1 MPTLTVYPS
10 GYDQEHISIAAFASS
25 YPATNAYNSAD
36 NTSVFAQININ
47 RGEYAESYIY
57 FTFDLSALPVGARI
71 TSVSCDVRAYINQL
85 DTNHLIDTAFMQMSS
100 SQTLKG
106 SPTNFTGTETKHTL
120 DVGTWTAEELEH
132 ACLYIYVKRTN
143 INTTTARPTRIF
155 GATLT
160 IDYTWNPL
168 NDLIT
173 DRTQSD
179 VDELVALLKKDSFTV
194 DELTAYQ
201 NSKGAYNYTDLNRVE
216 SAVAYLAAALVQAP
230 VDLRQYASDR
240 NVAWD
245 DYFDVSYD
253 PDDYDD
259 LTTKTDWA
267 NTDIPSASQMARYLS
282 NVALIQAAFPN
293 NIILPP
299 SMNNL
304 TFEGANNIER
314 ALIAAYESLTETI
327 DTNEGYIRSA
337 MEVSYSG
344 EIYSGEGIA

>member
-1 MPTLTVYPS
+1 MTLTVYPS

-36 NTSVFAQININ
+36 NTSAFAQININ

-100 SQTLKG
+100 GQTLKG

-120 DVGTWTAEELEH
+120 DVGTWTAEELEN

-168 NDLIT
+168 DGLIT
-173 DRTQSD
+173 DRTQAD
-179 VDELVALLKKDSFTV
+179 VDYARSLCAKGIANMTA
-194 DELTAYQ
+194 DELAAFGG
-201 NSKGAYNYTDLNRVE
+201 SLKGMYNYTDLNRVE
-216 SAVAYLAAALVQAP
+216 LAVAYVAAELASVPASLV
-230 VDLRQYASDR
+230 D
-240 NVAWD
+240 
-245 DYFDVSYD
+245 YD
-253 PDDYDD
+253 PADYTN
-259 LTTKTDWA
+259 LSVKTDWA
-267 NTDIPSASQMARYLS
+267 EGDYPSHLQMVRYLA
-282 NVALIQAAFPN
+282 NIKLIRDAFPGAS
-293 NIILPP
+293 IAWIPD
-299 SMNNL
+299 SMDNL
-304 TFEGANNIER
+304 DYSSANNIEQ
-314 ALIAAYESLTETI
+314 LLKDVDAAYHELVNS
-327 DTNEGYIRSA
+327 
-337 MEVSYSG
+337 
-344 EIYSGEGIA
+344 